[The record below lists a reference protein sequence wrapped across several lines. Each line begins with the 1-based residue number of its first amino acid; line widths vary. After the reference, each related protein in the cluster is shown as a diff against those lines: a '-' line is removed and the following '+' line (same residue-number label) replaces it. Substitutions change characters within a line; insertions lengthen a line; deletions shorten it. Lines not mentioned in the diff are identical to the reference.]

1 MNIMLSKTTTKHMII
16 RSLFLLGL
24 LWLTASASAG
34 DLTASVNRDSI
45 GLNETLTLTISS
57 DGGGRDSTDFSSLK
71 NDFDVLSN
79 QRSSSIQVING
90 RTQASTDWQLT
101 LAPKRAGTLLIPSFN
116 VGNSVT
122 DAIEITVSQQQN
134 QVQTDSGGD
143 EPVRAILSVSKNSA
157 FVQEQIIITVKLITQ
172 INLSQAEL
180 QPLEIKNALVVNLD
194 QQQYQTTINGT
205 AHLVVETSF
214 AIFPQASGS
223 LLVPSLTYT
232 VAPESARN
240 IFGRRNSN
248 DILRLRTEE
257 QQLQVK
263 PIPPQS
269 AGKIWQPANQL
280 TLNEAWSGNLDALKV
295 GEPITRTIIINSDG
309 LTAGQLA
316 PINTAPIDGLTFYPD
331 QAQTKDNKTAK
342 GVQGTRTETLAI
354 VPNRGGDFTLP
365 EVNVSWWN
373 NATQSLETATL
384 PAKTLHVL
392 GEATGNT
399 PPLAASNPAAAPA
412 QADKIQPPAN
422 GNNTSTI
429 ASWVMVICGVFA
441 ALCIAMAYYIY
452 RLKAKMDRL
461 HQEKEARDQLQLKNE
476 RDIWDLLKRTAAG
489 KDAATLRKAVIS
501 WGQLQWPAEKIH
513 TLDDIAKL
521 GRQEALT
528 EELKQL
534 DRVLYSNHHNPEWDA
549 ANLLKLLN
557 EQRKQKKAGKSS
569 PELKDLYQE

>member
-1 MNIMLSKTTTKHMII
+1 MLSKTTTKHIII
-16 RSLFLLGL
+16 RGLFLLGL
-24 LWLTASASAG
+24 LWLTASTSAG
-34 DLTASVNRDSI
+34 ELTASVNRDSI
-45 GLNETLTLTISS
+45 SLNETLTLTISS
-57 DGGGRDSTDFSSLK
+57 DGGGKDSPDFSSLK

-116 VGNSVT
+116 VGKSVT

-157 FVQEQIIITVKLITQ
+157 FVQEQIIVTVKLITQ

-180 QPLEIKNALVVNLD
+180 QPLEINNALVVNLD

-223 LLVPSLTYT
+223 LIVPSLTYT
-232 VAPESARN
+232 AAPESRN

-257 QQLQVK
+257 QQIQVK

-316 PINTAPIDGLTFYPD
+316 PINTPPMDGLTFYPD
-331 QAQTKDNKTAK
+331 QAQTKDSKTAK

-354 VPNRGGDFTLP
+354 VPNRGGDFILP
-365 EVNVSWWN
+365 EVSVNWWN
-373 NATQSLETATL
+373 NTTQSLETATL

-392 GEATGNT
+392 GDASTNT
-399 PPLAASNPAAAPA
+399 LSPAASNPAAAPV
-412 QADKIQPPAN
+412 QADKTQQPASD
-422 GNNTSTI
+422 NNTSAI
-429 ASWVMVICGVFA
+429 APWVMAICGVFA

-452 RLKAKMDRL
+452 RLKVSMNRL
-461 HQEKEARDQLQLKNE
+461 HQEQEARDQLQLQKE
-476 RDIWDLLKRTAAG
+476 KDIWDLLKRTAAG
-489 KDAATLRKAVIS
+489 KDAAALRKAVIS

-521 GRQEALT
+521 GNQEALT

-549 ANLLKLLN
+549 SNLLKLLN
-557 EQRKQKKAGKSS
+557 EQRKQKKTGKSS
-569 PELKDLYQE
+569 PELKNLYRE